1 MPINA
6 KTVYWFRDC
15 MKSNHEDAK
24 HAKRHKE
31 APGSVS
37 ATALFVPLCVL
48 CGLVVGLFKQ
58 LLGKGGD
65 PRVPGTIAG

>member
-1 MPINA
+1 MSLASVAGISIENSH
-6 KTVYWFRDC
+6 KDT
-15 MKSNHEDAK
+15 K

-37 ATALFVPLCVL
+37 ATALFVPLCAL

-58 LLGKGGD
+58 LLNRIMG
-65 PRVPGTIAG
+65 PREE